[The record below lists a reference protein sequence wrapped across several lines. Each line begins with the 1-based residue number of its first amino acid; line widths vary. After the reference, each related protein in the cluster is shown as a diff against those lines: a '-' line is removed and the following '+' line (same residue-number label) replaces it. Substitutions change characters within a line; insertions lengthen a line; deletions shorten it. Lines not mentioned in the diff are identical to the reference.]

1 MTHKD
6 CILIARAL
14 RQSLLDHGQTR
25 RDAVLSVAVNISELL
40 KQDNPH
46 FKHYHFL
53 DVVLGK
59 KSLTSKPPRKKKIVV
74 LSARGLRLADN
85 PHAAGCAAGR
95 ADAKEGE

>member
-6 CILIARAL
+6 YILIARAL
-14 RQSLLDHGQTR
+14 RQSMLDHDQTR

-59 KSLTSKPPRKKKIVV
+59 KSLTPHPLRK
-74 LSARGLRLADN
+74 RRNND
-85 PHAAGCAAGR
+85 PHADGCAAGKR
-95 ADAKEGE
+95 EGAL

>member
-1 MTHKD
+1 MTRKD
-6 CILIARAL
+6 YILIARAL
-14 RQSLLDHGQTR
+14 RQSMLDHDSTR

-59 KSLTSKPPRKKKIVV
+59 KTLTSRPPR
-74 LSARGLRLADN
+74 
-85 PHAAGCAAGR
+85 
-95 ADAKEGE
+95 